1 MRVKFSAALAAAAA
15 IMAFLVSSAFA
26 AVPEAPVTEAPA
38 AVTGTTE
45 TLMGELNP
53 GVSNEKVTYH
63 FAYSVGAGAV
73 CTESGLTAP
82 AEPFP
87 EAAGNHKKVTE
98 AVTGLEG
105 STEYTVCL
113 VAANPAEP
121 AESTPGSSET
131 FTTLASKPVLVSQ
144 STSGETP
151 FAATLNAEINP
162 ENQAATSC
170 EFEYGKTEFE
180 YGKTITYGKSAT
192 CEPNEPLEGPSVEAR
207 SAPVAGL
214 EAGTTYHY
222 HVVVTNATGETKG
235 VDGTFKTL
243 TAEKPVVEGESVSGL
258 SSTAVKGEA
267 KVNPNY
273 QKTACVVRYWPATE
287 AESTGPTVPCTPT
300 GAELGEGS
308 EAVAV
313 SAQLEHLIPG
323 TTYDYRV
330 IATNATGETLGS
342 QAAFTTLD
350 TPAVTTGAAV
360 GMTRTTATFSGTV
373 DPAGAATSYYFA
385 YVNQAGYEAAL
396 AAGSANPYADGRTTS
411 QVSVGSSYEPQAAGP
426 LTVEELTPGTTYHY
440 AVIAVNSLGTT
451 IGPDQVFTTGPPTP
465 PAVSTGGAEGVSQLS
480 ASITGTVNTQGLS
493 TVTQF
498 EFGTSAYS
506 GEMTPATVT
515 SSSGTTIAIAAVFA
529 GDLQPGATYY
539 YRALASNQDGTTYGT
554 EQSFM
559 TGSFPAALAPSA
571 APALLPYISIAE
583 LDARE
588 VQEGKKTP
596 PKPLTKAQKLA
607 KALKACT
614 KKPKKQRAG
623 CKRQARMKYGT
634 SQKKKSSKK

>member
-1 MRVKFSAALAAAAA
+1 MRVKIPAALVAVAAVMVFSAPAALAAT
-15 IMAFLVSSAFA
+15 
-26 AVPEAPVTEAPA
+26 PEAPHTEGPLPIGA
-38 AVTGTTE
+38 TTA
-45 TLMGELNP
+45 TLKGELNP
-53 GVSNEKVTYH
+53 GLSTEKVAYH
-63 FAYSVGAGAV
+63 FAYSAAPAAT
-73 CTESGLTAP
+73 CTESGATAP

-105 STEYTVCL
+105 STAYTVCL

-162 ENQAATSC
+162 ENQASTSC
-170 EFEYGKTEFE
+170 EFE

-207 SAPVAGL
+207 SARVAGL

-222 HVVVTNATGETKG
+222 HVVVKNATGETKG
-235 VDGTFKTL
+235 VGGEFTTL
-243 TAEKPVVEGESVSGL
+243 TLEKPVVEGESVSGL
-258 SSTAVKGEA
+258 TSTAVKVEA

-273 QKTACVVRYWPATE
+273 QETACVVRYWPATE
-287 AESTGPTVPCTPT
+287 AESTGPTTPCTPT
-300 GAELGEGS
+300 GAELGEGG

-313 SAQLEHLIPG
+313 SAQIEGLLAG
-323 TTYDYRV
+323 VTYDYRV
-330 IATNATGETLGS
+330 IATNATGETPGA
-342 QAAFTTLD
+342 QATFTTLD
-350 TPAVTTGAAV
+350 TPAVTTGAAA
-360 GMTRTTATFSGTV
+360 GMTRTTSVLSGTV

-396 AAGSANPYADGRTTS
+396 AAGSADPYAGGRTTTP
-411 QVSVGSSYEPQAAGP
+411 VAVGSGYEAEAAGP
-426 LTVEELTPGTTYHY
+426 LTIEELTPATTYHY
-440 AVIAVNSLGTT
+440 AVVASNSLGTT
-451 IGPDQVFTTGPPTP
+451 IGPDQVFTTSAPTR

-493 TVTQF
+493 TISQF
-498 EFGTSAYS
+498 EFGAVPYAGTMA
-506 GEMTPATVT
+506 PATVT
-515 SSSGTTIAIAAVFA
+515 SSSGTVETISTSFNN
-529 GDLQPGATYY
+529 DLQPGTTFY
-539 YRALASNQDGTTYGT
+539 YRTVATNADGTSYGA
-554 EQSFM
+554 EQSFT
-559 TGSFPAALAPSA
+559 TGSFPPGFTV
-571 APALLPYISIAE
+571 PATPAFIPYASIAE

-623 CKRQARMKYGT
+623 CKRQARKKYGT
-634 SQKKKSSKK
+634 WQKKRSSKK

>member
-1 MRVKFSAALAAAAA
+1 MRLKLSMVLAAVAAVMALAASTALAAA
-15 IMAFLVSSAFA
+15 
-26 AVPEAPVTEAPA
+26 PEAPVTEAPA

-87 EAAGNHKKVTE
+87 EAAGNHTKVTA

-105 STEYTVCL
+105 SSEYAVCL

-121 AESTPGSSET
+121 AESMVGSSEA
-131 FTTLASKPVLVSQ
+131 FTTAAAAPEAVSEASRGV
-144 STSGETP
+144 TP
-151 FAATLNAEINP
+151 FAATLEAQVNP
-162 ENQAATSC
+162 ENQESTAC
-170 EFEYGKTEFE
+170 VFEYGKSTS
-180 YGKTITYGKSAT
+180 YGMSVPCSPETLEASASPT
-192 CEPNEPLEGPSVEAR
+192 TVEGALS
-207 SAPVAGL
+207 GL
-214 EAGTTYHY
+214 EPGTTYHY
-222 HVVVTNATGETKG
+222 RVVVKNATGETKG
-235 VDGTFKTL
+235 VGGEFTTL
-243 TAEKPVVEGESVSGL
+243 TLEKPVVEGESVSGL
-258 SSTAVKGEA
+258 TSTAVKVEA

-273 QKTACVVRYWPATE
+273 QETACVVRYWPATE
-287 AESTGPTVPCTPT
+287 AESTGPTTPCTPT
-300 GAELGEGS
+300 GAELGEGG

-313 SAQLEHLIPG
+313 SAQLEGLIPG
-323 TTYDYRV
+323 TAYDYRV

-350 TPAVTTGAAV
+350 RPAVTTGAAV

-385 YVNQAGYEAAL
+385 YVDQAGYEAAL
-396 AAGSANPYADGRTTS
+396 AAGSADPYADGRTTS

-506 GEMTPATVT
+506 GEMTPATLT

-539 YRALASNQDGTTYGT
+539 YRAVASNQDGTTYGT
-554 EQSFM
+554 EQSF
-559 TGSFPAALAPSA
+559 TTSSFPATVGPSP
-571 APALLPYISIAE
+571 APALLPYTPIAI
-583 LDARE
+583 LDAKE
-588 VQEGKKTP
+588 AAEHKTP
-596 PKPLTKAQKLA
+596 ASKPLTRAQKLT
-607 KALKACT
+607 KALKACG
-614 KKPKKQRAG
+614 KKPKKQRAS
-623 CKRQARMKYGT
+623 CQRQARKRYG
-634 SQKKKSSKK
+634 SRKKKATKKK